1 MKIFLMMGVASVL
14 FLISCEPAATFT
26 EPQPAG
32 TANESRFSNNIQ
44 GDYWSDETGE
54 LLHIGDQYISSQYNE
69 IEKIHKDSLE
79 RYYQLMGDTLYNV
92 KTGLKERV
100 ELRNDTIN
108 IYRNYTDT
116 LFSISDNE
124 LLKRWKGYYFL
135 NTKHS
140 DSAWEVQQLLL
151 QRGKLTIGEISSLA
165 DINALQELTATV
177 GDSSSTTFSLNKNQ
191 FKKFVRKNG
200 FRKRQTYSRVSISK
214 Q

>member
-1 MKIFLMMGVASVL
+1 MGVASLL
-14 FLISCEPAATFT
+14 FLNGCEPAATFT

-32 TANESRFSNNIQ
+32 TANESRFSNSIQ
-44 GDYWSDETGE
+44 GDYWSDETAE

-69 IEKIHKDSLE
+69 IEKMHKDSLE
-79 RYYQLMGDTLYNV
+79 EDYQLKGDTLYNV
-92 KTGLKERV
+92 KTGFKEKI

-116 LFSISDNE
+116 LFSISNNE

-140 DSAWEVQQLLL
+140 DSAWEVQQLWL
-151 QRGKLTIGEISSLA
+151 QKGKLTIGEISSLA
-165 DINALQELTATV
+165 DINALQEITATV
-177 GDSSSTTFSLNKNQ
+177 GDSSSTTFKLNKNQ

-200 FRKRQTYSRVSISK
+200 FRKRQTYSRVIISK

>member
-1 MKIFLMMGVASVL
+1 MKLFVMLGGMTLL
-14 FLISCEPAATFT
+14 FLGSCEPVATFT

-32 TANESRFSNNIQ
+32 SENESRFSSKIQ
-44 GDYWSDETGE
+44 GDYWSDETAE

-69 IEKIHKDSLE
+69 VEKIHKDSLE
-79 RYYQLMGDTLYNV
+79 QHYQLIGDTLYNT

-116 LFSISDNE
+116 LFLISDNE

-140 DSAWEVQQLLL
+140 DSAWEVQQLWL
-151 QRGKLTIGEISSLA
+151 QKGKLTIGEISSLA
-165 DINALQELTATV
+165 DINALQEITATV
-177 GDSSSTTFSLNKNQ
+177 ADSSSTAFTLSKNQ
-191 FKKFVRKNG
+191 FKKFVRKDG
-200 FRKRQTYSRVSISK
+200 FRKRQTYSRVTISK